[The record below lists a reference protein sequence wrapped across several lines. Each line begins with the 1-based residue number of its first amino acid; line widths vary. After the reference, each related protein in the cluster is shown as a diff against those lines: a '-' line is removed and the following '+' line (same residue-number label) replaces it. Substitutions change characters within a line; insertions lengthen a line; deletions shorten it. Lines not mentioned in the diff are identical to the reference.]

1 MALLG
6 NSTEYTKNLHISF
19 STYSEILKRRELS
32 QNNYTQPPLSR
43 YENEAKTLQKIMSMF
58 LMKIN
63 AKILN
68 KVLENRICQYIKRII
83 YHDQD
88 GFILG
93 SNYGLTH
100 KSINVIQHI
109 NKSKDKNHMIISKDI
124 EKSFD
129 KIQQLFMKRT
139 LLESGHRRNLC

>member
-1 MALLG
+1 
-6 NSTEYTKNLHISF
+6 
-19 STYSEILKRRELS
+19 
-32 QNNYTQPPLSR
+32 
-43 YENEAKTLQKIMSMF
+43 MF

-100 KSINVIQHI
+100 SSQ
-109 NKSKDKNHMIISKDI
+109 SM
-124 EKSFD
+124 
-129 KIQQLFMKRT
+129 
-139 LLESGHRRNLC
+139 